1 MARRA
6 GLSRQ
11 AWQAEQSTLCLSCY
25 CSVLSNESPHAEGQ
39 PGRSRTSPGPHPPS
53 PRRPA
58 SPRPRSSIL
67 KACGEQRSLSLEPGP
82 WEEPQSLHQGYN
94 TAGPSRLPATR
105 LQLGKLGTGLPPP
118 HPEAW
123 LQRRPYLLPPGP
135 NLVNTPLPARAVT
148 MPQTGHHPPS
158 RASAPPS
165 DLPAPGPLGHT
176 YDACQRFP
184 LHHVHKLDGDLFPA
198 AALGLL
204 GAGAQVGAA
213 DDALMLHQGSVPWR
227 LLPRERHLSVACP
240 GRLEERRGAEDAFYS
255 GSARRFYAFCLWF
268 QQPGSSSTPLYS
280 RVDRAKDGMHISAP
294 PLRPMCLWRNLH
306 LSEPRFLHL

>member
-105 LQLGKLGTGLPPP
+105 LQLGKLGTGAPAAPPRSLAPEEALSSTPRAESGQHTTARQSCHHAPNRTPPALPG
-118 HPEAW
+118 
-123 LQRRPYLLPPGP
+123 LGSSLRPPGP
-135 NLVNTPLPARAVT
+135 RPTWPYLRRLPEISPSPC
-148 MPQTGHHPPS
+148 PQTG
-158 RASAPPS
+158 
-165 DLPAPGPLGHT
+165 
-176 YDACQRFP
+176 
-184 LHHVHKLDGDLFPA
+184 
-198 AALGLL
+198 
-204 GAGAQVGAA
+204 
-213 DDALMLHQGSVPWR
+213 WR
-227 LLPRERHLSVACP
+227 SLPR
-240 GRLEERRGAEDAFYS
+240 S
-255 GSARRFYAFCLWF
+255 GSGPPWCWR
-268 QQPGSSSTPLYS
+268 PGGGS
-280 RVDRAKDGMHISAP
+280 
-294 PLRPMCLWRNLH
+294 
-306 LSEPRFLHL
+306 